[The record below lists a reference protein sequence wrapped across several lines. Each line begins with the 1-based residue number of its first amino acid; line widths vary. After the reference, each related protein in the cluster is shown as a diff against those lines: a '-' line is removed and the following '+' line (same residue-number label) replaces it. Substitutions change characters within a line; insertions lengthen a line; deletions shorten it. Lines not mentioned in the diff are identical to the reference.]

1 MSRLKQLI
9 HEIHRR
15 SLWQI
20 LGIYVVG
27 SWVVLQAVDT
37 LAGAL
42 NLPDWAPPFALFLLI
57 IGFPIVLATA
67 FVEEG
72 SRPAPAEA
80 AGEEAAVPVSE
91 AARSHHRFFTWRNA
105 IAGGVVA
112 FALWGVVAAGW
123 MLLRSGA
130 ESRGRSAAA
139 EASIVDLRFIAVLPF
154 SNRAADEGESAVF
167 FAEGIHDDILAQ
179 LSQIDSLTV
188 ISRTSVM
195 QYVGTT
201 KPMRVI
207 ADELGVGTVLEG
219 GVQRAGNRV
228 RVNVQLIDARTDRH
242 LWAQTYDEE
251 LTAENIFA
259 IQSDIARKI
268 AAALQATLA
277 PDVEERIESRPTES
291 LEAYDLYTRGRFL
304 ANRSVSREEVESAA
318 DLFRQAIAADP
329 AYAPAHVDL
338 AGTYMVLW
346 FQGFL
351 AAEAAL
357 PQARASAERAL
368 ELDETLAEAHAA
380 LGMVLTAELRFE
392 EAEREFQRAL
402 KLNRGSAD
410 VHMQYSQ
417 LLLDLARYE
426 ESQREMRR
434 AVELD
439 PLSMTKRLGLANLL
453 MFIREYDASIDESL
467 RILELESENSLAY
480 YNLAA
485 AYTLNGQHEEGL
497 AAIRR
502 SIELDPENP
511 FGPPLLAWLS
521 ARAGQRDEALELLE
535 QVEEQGPLLKE
546 IAIVYGELG
555 DLDRAFEYLDR
566 AYAEDPGSLI
576 YFRADPTA
584 DSLKDDPRFAELMKK
599 LGLE

>member
-228 RVNVQLIDARTDRH
+228 RVNAQLVDARTDRH

-251 LTAENIFA
+251 LTTENIFA

-329 AYAPAHVDL
+329 AYALAHVDL

-357 PQARASAERAL
+357 PQARAAAERAL

-453 MFIREYDASIDESL
+453 MFTREYDASIDESL
-467 RILELESENSLAY
+467 RILEVEPENSLAY